1 MFDIQFDLG
10 GKCMKKKCLISA
22 ILSVILVLFL
32 VGCGGTKNSENQNS
46 NAQKV
51 ENKQMTLNLRIPDY
65 NAHIAALDY
74 VGKYTGEVNKDG
86 LPDGKGKFA
95 TTTEDGIEYVY
106 EGSFKNG
113 HFDGDGKFTI
123 PGSEEVKE
131 GKFENDLLNGPGKY
145 TFEKNSK
152 KNTIDVVFY
161 SYLPMNTKM
170 VDMNNDVQFAN
181 WTYKVTG
188 VKTQKTIGNDQSTG
202 DYLIVTVNA
211 LNGSTGKRD
220 CDIFELANLKT
231 GAIFNNEMLLSS
243 NYIKENKTLSIAN
256 WYVTEFE
263 PNEKKDVIIVFDI
276 PANTD
281 INDLVITPK
290 ENVGIGV
297 PVKLNKGN

>member
-1 MFDIQFDLG
+1 
-10 GKCMKKKCLISA
+10 MKKKCLISA
-22 ILSVILVLFL
+22 ILSLILIFSLI
-32 VGCGGTKNSENQNS
+32 GCGGTKDNASESS
-46 NAQKV
+46 NVQKAESTNNQKV
-51 ENKQMTLNLRIPDY
+51 ENKTIKLNLSIPDY
-65 NAHIAALDY
+65 LSRIEALDY
-74 VGKYTGEVNKDG
+74 VGQYTGEVNKDG

-95 TTTEDGIEYVY
+95 TTTEDGIDYVY

-123 PGSEEVKE
+123 PGSEEVKV
-131 GKFENDLLNGPGKY
+131 GKFNNDLLNGPGKY
-145 TFEKNSK
+145 TFVNNSK

-161 SYLPMNTKM
+161 AYLPMNPNM

-188 VKTQKTIGNDQSTG
+188 VKTQNTIGNDQSTG

-231 GAIFNNEMLLSS
+231 GAIYENDMLLSEH
-243 NYIKENKTLSIAN
+243 YISENKTLSIAN
-256 WYVTEFE
+256 WYITEFE

-290 ENVGIGV
+290 DNVGIGV